1 MPQPQDYQPGEFQWS
16 FLLPKYW
23 SIWIGII
30 FLMILAILPW
40 AIQYRL
46 GQWLGTL
53 AFPFWFSARKPAVRI
68 LDLCFPEWFAQ
79 AVQDKARKVL
89 VIEMIGVFETQNAWY
104 SPNWCRG

>member
-46 GQWLGTL
+46 GQWLGQL
-53 AFPFWFSARKPAVRI
+53 AFRYLHSRRKTTVRNLELLSGMVCARGAGQRAPGF
-68 LDLCFPEWFAQ
+68 C
-79 AVQDKARKVL
+79 
-89 VIEMIGVFETQNAWY
+89 
-104 SPNWCRG
+104 